1 MRYRQ
6 MRAIVDRIGEWDGRF
21 NGLDA
26 VRDTAGGWSVAL
38 HDVVRGNLLP
48 IGDDGEFARL
58 APYFLHASFAPPL
71 RYVGAP
77 DAALGW
83 SDVLGLIR
91 HMEQRYPHWQLGA
104 IVHGSAARYE
114 VLALDARHAGGV
126 YIIRTPGQAD
136 TLLGRERR

>member
-26 VRDTAGGWSVAL
+26 MKDTAGRWSVTL
-38 HDVVRGNLLP
+38 HDVARARLLP
-48 IGDDGEFARL
+48 IGDDAEFARL
-58 APYFLHASFAPPL
+58 APYFLHAPFAPPL

-77 DAALGW
+77 DAALAW
-83 SDVLGLIR
+83 SDVLGFIR
-91 HMEQRYPHWQLGA
+91 HVERRYPHWQLGA

-114 VLALDARHAGGV
+114 VLALDARRAGGA
-126 YIIRTPGQAD
+126 YIIRTLGQAD
-136 TLLGRERR
+136 ALLGRGA

>member
-1 MRYRQ
+1 MRYWQ

-26 VRDTAGGWSVAL
+26 MSDTAGRWSVAL
-38 HDVVRGNLLP
+38 HDVVRARLLP
-48 IGDDGEFARL
+48 IGDDGEFERV
-58 APYFLHASFAPPL
+58 APYFLHAPFAPPL

-91 HMEQRYPHWQLGA
+91 HMERRYPHWQLGA

-114 VLALDARHAGGV
+114 VLALDARRAGGV
-126 YIIRTPGQAD
+126 SIIRTLGQAD
-136 TLLGRERR
+136 ALLRREA

>member
-26 VRDTAGGWSVAL
+26 MKDTAGRWSVTL
-38 HDVVRGNLLP
+38 HDVARACLLP
-48 IGDDGEFARL
+48 IGDDAEFARL
-58 APYFLHASFAPPL
+58 APYFLHAPFAPPL

-77 DAALGW
+77 DAALAW
-83 SDVLGLIR
+83 SDVLGFIR
-91 HMEQRYPHWQLGA
+91 HVERRYPHWQLGA

-114 VLALDARHAGGV
+114 VLALDARRAGGV
-126 YIIRTPGQAD
+126 YIIRTPSQAD
-136 TLLGRERR
+136 ALLGRGA